1 MYLRLFVYTQHHGLV
16 RRIEVQADNVADLLD
31 KARTVG
37 QLERALPMR
46 LHAEQV
52 EPPLDGA
59 FRHARLRRH
68 GPSAP
73 VRAVRGQR
81 LQGRVHDL
89 GHPIVV
95 VRSRATRTLLIV
107 QSFDPV
113 LRVAFAPLH
122 HRVLVQLQLFGD
134 GGARLP
140 VRATEHD
147 LGACCTN

>member
-1 MYLRLFVYTQHHGLV
+1 M
-16 RRIEVQADNVADLLD
+16 EVQADDVADLLD
-31 KARTVG
+31 KARIVG

-46 LHAEQV
+46 WHAEQPV

-59 FRHARLRRH
+59 FRHAHLRRH
-68 GPSAP
+68 GPHAP

-81 LQGRVHDL
+81 LQGRVKDL

-122 HRVLVQLQLFGD
+122 HRVLVQLQPFGD
-134 GGARLP
+134 GGAWLP

-147 LGACCTN
+147 LGALYQPMG

>member
-1 MYLRLFVYTQHHGLV
+1 MAPH
-16 RRIEVQADNVADLLD
+16 
-31 KARTVG
+31 
-37 QLERALPMR
+37 
-46 LHAEQV
+46 
-52 EPPLDGA
+52 
-59 FRHARLRRH
+59 
-68 GPSAP
+68 AP
-73 VRAVRGQR
+73 VRAGREQR

-107 QSFDPV
+107 QSFDPL

-122 HRVLVQLQLFGD
+122 HRVLAQLQPLGD

-147 LGACCTN
+147 LGALYQPMGQGAGAGQTAQIGTLLFIQDDRGRGAGHDVLLG